1 MLEHGGNLQEAARR
15 FARPLKDWLDL
26 STGINPRFYP
36 VPEFADTAWHRL
48 PEQMPELCR
57 AAQRFYDA
65 PLMLAVAGSQAAIQA
80 LPRLRQ
86 NQAGLAHVIVSA
98 PSYAEHAYQWR
109 LHGHAV
115 RELAYD
121 ELEAAI
127 YAETAAE
134 TAADRLA
141 DVVVLCNPNN
151 PTGATVPAQ
160 TLLRWAECLAQRG
173 GWLIVDEAFG
183 DTASGLT
190 VAPWSAQPG
199 LIVLRSVGKF
209 FGLAGVRLGFVA
221 AQPALL
227 EALENMLGPWAV
239 SGPAQQIACAALND
253 HEWQQDTRCYLDQ
266 QGTRLR
272 QLLQQHGYAAQ
283 GTDLFQW
290 CSDAV
295 LQGQTEA
302 LFLHL
307 AQQGIW
313 VRLFLQAAR
322 GLRFGLPAD
331 EAGWQRL
338 SAALQSW
345 SEQK

>member
-1 MLEHGGNLQEAARR
+1 
-15 FARPLKDWLDL
+15 
-26 STGINPRFYP
+26 
-36 VPEFADTAWHRL
+36 
-48 PEQMPELCR
+48 
-57 AAQRFYDA
+57 
-65 PLMLAVAGSQAAIQA
+65 
-80 LPRLRQ
+80 
-86 NQAGLAHVIVSA
+86 
-98 PSYAEHAYQWR
+98 
-109 LHGHAV
+109 
-115 RELAYD
+115 
-121 ELEAAI
+121 
-127 YAETAAE
+127 
-134 TAADRLA
+134 
-141 DVVVLCNPNN
+141 
-151 PTGATVPAQ
+151 VPAQ

-183 DTASGLT
+183 DTASGLS

-253 HEWQQDTRCYLDQ
+253 TEWQQDTRRYLDQ

-272 QLLQQHGYAAQ
+272 QLLQQHGYASQ

-290 CSDAV
+290 CSDAA

-338 SAALQSW
+338 SVALQSW